1 MKLNN
6 GFEIPQI
13 GVGTWTLRGETAR
26 QNVRLALQAGF
37 RHVDTAQMYENE
49 SEVGLGIADSDVL
62 RSDIFVTTKVST
74 SIMREG
80 QEAVRQSIDKSLA
93 RLNTGYID
101 LLLIHWPV
109 KGCVK
114 YTWQVMEDYV
124 RQGKVR
130 SIGVSNFNRHHL
142 DDLLSYAEI
151 RPAVN
156 QIEVHPLITQEENIA
171 YNHSLG
177 IQVEA
182 WGPFGQ
188 GDIDV
193 IGHPLLQ
200 SLAAKYQK
208 TASQALRRRHAGHQR
223 PESEPAFERAQ
234 RPRDLPVVTYNNVAM
249 KVIILNGSPKAHGN
263 TATALHE
270 VERTLQQ
277 QGIETEWMHVGHLQ
291 IHGCIACNKC
301 WKTGICAF
309 GDIVN
314 DISEKMREADGL
326 LVGSPVYFA
335 SPNGTLLSLL
345 DRLFYSNLHT
355 DWTMKVGAS
364 VSIARRGGATTTM
377 DVLNKYFLKTNMPV
391 VPSQYWSI
399 AHGTSPSVSV
409 SSSSARRRFRKS

>member
-6 GFEIPQI
+6 GLIIPQI

-26 QNVRLALQAGF
+26 QNVRLALEAGF

-49 SEVGLGIADSDVL
+49 SEVGLGIADSGVP
-62 RSDIFVTTKVST
+62 RNEIFVTTKVST
-74 SIMREG
+74 GIMRNG
-80 QEAVRQSIDKSLA
+80 IEAVRQSIDESLA

-109 KGCVK
+109 KDCVRD
-114 YTWQVMEDYV
+114 TWQVMEDYV

-142 DDLLSYAEI
+142 DDLLAYADI

-156 QIEVHPLITQEENIA
+156 QIEVHPLMTQEENIA

-208 TASQALRRRHAGHQR
+208 TASQIVLRWIVQRNLITIPRAKPNHFKENLDIIAFSLSDDDMQAISALNQNLRSNALND
-223 PESEPAFERAQ
+223 PETFP
-234 RPRDLPVVTYNNVAM
+234 
-249 KVIILNGSPKAHGN
+249 
-263 TATALHE
+263 
-270 VERTLQQ
+270 
-277 QGIETEWMHVGHLQ
+277 W
-291 IHGCIACNKC
+291 
-301 WKTGICAF
+301 
-309 GDIVN
+309 
-314 DISEKMREADGL
+314 
-326 LVGSPVYFA
+326 
-335 SPNGTLLSLL
+335 
-345 DRLFYSNLHT
+345 
-355 DWTMKVGAS
+355 
-364 VSIARRGGATTTM
+364 
-377 DVLNKYFLKTNMPV
+377 
-391 VPSQYWSI
+391 
-399 AHGTSPSVSV
+399 
-409 SSSSARRRFRKS
+409 